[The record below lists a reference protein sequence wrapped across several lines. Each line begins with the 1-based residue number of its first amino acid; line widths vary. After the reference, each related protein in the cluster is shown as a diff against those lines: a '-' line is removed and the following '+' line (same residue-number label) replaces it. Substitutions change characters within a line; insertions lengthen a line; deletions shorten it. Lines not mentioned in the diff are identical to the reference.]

1 MRRLAR
7 RRAITLSFVIGCET
21 SMSNHSECMYWVLS
35 FMADEKIG
43 GFQPIV
49 DSSAEASRAWC
60 VPNSGSSC
68 LPADG
73 AGAKPESC
81 ETSLA
86 RRMHTNRPFVR
97 VGAPASSVPS
107 VLMRHEMLW
116 VLQD

>member
-1 MRRLAR
+1 
-7 RRAITLSFVIGCET
+7 
-21 SMSNHSECMYWVLS
+21 MSNQSECMYWVFS
-35 FMADEKIG
+35 FIAEEKIG

-49 DSSAEASRAWC
+49 ESSAAASRAWC

-86 RRMHTNRPFVR
+86 RRMHTKRPLVSDPR
-97 VGAPASSVPS
+97 AGVVGRRAS
-107 VLMRHEMLW
+107 
-116 VLQD
+116 